1 MARAAAAPLE
11 DDVTGFV
18 RPFAQDE
25 YDWRV
30 ESVRAGMAV
39 RGLDLLIVTIPEN
52 VTYLTGY
59 ETIGYASYQVLA
71 IPLSGDPLLMVREME
86 RTVAETTSWVPR
98 VETFGDT
105 DDAVD
110 VTRRILS
117 ARGLL
122 AGRGHRVGLEDTGWF
137 LSPAAH
143 ARLRAALGEGVQS
156 GSGLVEHAR
165 RIKSAA
171 EIEWI
176 RAACRL
182 TEAGMQ
188 AAFDTIAPGRTENQV
203 ASAAYSAMVGGG
215 SDFLVGDPIVTS
227 GWRSGVGHFT
237 FANRVLET
245 GDTILLEFGACRRR
259 YFGPLMR
266 SAVVGPPAPEVARMG
281 AVIIAALDAAIV
293 AIRPGATSGAV
304 DQACRGVIEAAGLEP
319 YFRKRTGYS
328 VGVAYAPDWGEGH
341 IISLRRDDPTV
352 LEPGM
357 VFHIPPA
364 LRVPRQ
370 YGLGMSETVLV
381 TAGGCEVLT
390 RFPRRIYQA

>member
-1 MARAAAAPLE
+1 MTAF
-11 DDVTGFV
+11 T

-25 YDWRV
+25 YDRRV
-30 ESVRAGMAV
+30 ASVRTGMAA
-39 RGLDLLIVTIPEN
+39 RGLELLIVTIPEN

-59 ETIGYASYQVLA
+59 ETIGYASFQILA
-71 IPLSGDPLLMVREME
+71 IPARGDLLMIVREME
-86 RTVAETTSWVPR
+86 RTVAETTSWVAS

-110 VTRRILS
+110 VARRILS
-117 ARGLL
+117 DRGLL
-122 AGRGHRVGLEDTGWF
+122 GGAAGRVGLEDTGWF

-143 ARLRAALGEGVQS
+143 GRLRAALGEGVES
-156 GSGLVEHAR
+156 GSGLVEAAR
-165 RIKSAA
+165 RIKSPA
-171 EIEWI
+171 EIELI

-188 AAFDTIAPGRTENQV
+188 AAFEVIAPGRTENQV
-203 ASAAYSAMVGGG
+203 AAAAYSAMVGRG

-245 GDTILLEFGACRRR
+245 GDAVLLEFGACRRR

-281 AVIIAALDAAIV
+281 EVVIAALEAAIA
-293 AIRPGATSGAV
+293 AIRPGVTSGAV
-304 DQACRGVIEAAGLEP
+304 DQACRGVIEAAGYEP

-364 LRVPRQ
+364 LRVPRR

-381 TAGGCEVLT
+381 TDGGRDVLT
-390 RFPRRIYQA
+390 RLPRRIYHG

>member
-1 MARAAAAPLE
+1 MTPS
-11 DDVTGFV
+11 D
-18 RPFAQDE
+18 RPFAQAE
-25 YDWRV
+25 YDARV
-30 ESVRAGMAV
+30 ASVRAGMAA
-39 RGLDLLIVTIPEN
+39 RGLDLLIVTTPEN
-52 VTYLTGY
+52 ATYLTGY
-59 ETIGYASYQVLA
+59 ETIGYASFQVLA
-71 IPLSGDPLLMVREME
+71 IPAKGDLLMIVREME
-86 RTVAETTSWVPR
+86 RTVAETTSWVTA

-110 VTRRILS
+110 VTRRILTG
-117 ARGLL
+117 RGLL
-122 AGRGHRVGLEDTGWF
+122 GGGRVGLEDTGWF

-143 ARLRAALGEGVQS
+143 ARLRAALGDRVES
-156 GSGLVEHAR
+156 GSGLVETAR
-165 RIKSAA
+165 RIKSPG

-188 AAFDTIAPGRTENQV
+188 AAFDTIAPGHTENQV
-203 ASAAYSAMVGGG
+203 AAAAYAAMVGGG

-245 GDTILLEFGACRRR
+245 GDAVLLEFGACRRR

-266 SAVVGPPAPEVARMG
+266 SAVVGRPAPEVARLG
-281 AVIIAALDAAIV
+281 EVVIAALEAAIA
-293 AIRPGATSGAV
+293 AIRPGVTSGAV
-304 DQACRGVIEAAGLEP
+304 DQACRGVIEAAGYEP

-364 LRVPRQ
+364 LRVPRR

-381 TAGGCEVLT
+381 TDRGCEVLT
-390 RFPRRIYQA
+390 RFPRRIYHG